1 MFQNR
6 DVSWLTF
13 NDRVLQEA
21 MRDHPLLERAKFLSI
36 VSSNLKEFTMIRIGS
51 LQSISKAKPEHVDW
65 YSQTPLVDVIEQ
77 LNETINDQ
85 RARMLSTGKN
95 ILDALSSKGIKFVS
109 IDSLDPEEKD
119 RLFHLFKVRHLLMSH
134 TEPINLEDFAASVIS
149 NRLYRLVLDERGT
162 LNRLYMM
169 EEPPYAIEIQPYT
182 YIRTEDI
189 LETFHDMKGQAYFT
203 AMFIR
208 NGDINYDEVFDQD
221 EEMPKKVLKLLKKR
235 DTLELLRVH
244 LKGPN
249 AYRMLP
255 YFKRHLN
262 LHKSQIHLAEAFESW
277 ENLTDF
283 LDKTLPEEDFRF
295 RFQKHEPGFPKYL
308 DPNEPLIP
316 QLFKKNMLFHYP
328 FDSFM
333 AFEKIVYEGAM
344 RPDVKAMAITIYRL
358 AESSQLIE
366 IIKLAIRKGKEVT
379 AVLELRARFE
389 EKKNITYSEE
399 LKSAGCKVLYGPK
412 KTKIHTKLF
421 VMSFK
426 DGRVLTQVGSGNYH
440 EMTTR
445 SYTDFAF
452 ITSDKAIGKEAW
464 MFFEKLK
471 AKGEPPVFD
480 KLLVAPYNLK
490 PHLLSLIE
498 RERKKGSH
506 GYIAFKVN
514 AITDMDIMTALVKA
528 SQAGVKIVSIIRSIQ
543 CLRPGIKGYTDNL
556 HIESVVGRFLEH
568 SRLYAFGKWN
578 PDVYIG
584 SSDLM
589 TRNLERRHE
598 ILVPIEDKRIKKDL
612 LHIFDLYLQDTL
624 QSAFILSDGS
634 YQNKIPSPPFNVQEY
649 FLKSNNA

>member
-1 MFQNR
+1 M
-6 DVSWLTF
+6 F

-51 LQSISKAKPEHVDW
+51 LQSILKAKPEYFDW
-65 YSQTPLVDVIEQ
+65 YSQTPLADVIEQ

-85 RARMLSTGKN
+85 RARMLETGKN
-95 ILDALSSKGIKFVS
+95 ILDAFSAKGIKFLS
-109 IDSLDPEEKD
+109 IDSLDPEEKVNI
-119 RLFHLFKVRHLLMSH
+119 LHLFKVRHLLMSH
-134 TEPINLEDFAASVIS
+134 TEEVNLEDFASTVVS
-149 NRLYRLVLDERGT
+149 NRLYRLVLDKQGT
-162 LNRLYMM
+162 LSRLYMM
-169 EEPPYAIEIQPYT
+169 EEPPYAIEVRPYT

-189 LETFHDMKGQAYFT
+189 LETYYAFKGQAYFT

-208 NGDINYDEVFDQD
+208 NGDINYDEVFDLD
-221 EEMPKKVLKLLKKR
+221 EEMPKKVQKLLKKR

-249 AYRMLP
+249 AYKMLP
-255 YFKRHLN
+255 YFKKNLN
-262 LHKSQIHLAEAFESW
+262 LGKSQFHMAEEFESW
-277 ENLTDF
+277 ENLASF
-283 LDKTLPEEDFRF
+283 LDETLPQDDYRF
-295 RFQKHEPGFPKYL
+295 RFKNHEPGFPKYL
-308 DPNEPLIP
+308 NPHAALIP

-333 AFEKIVYEGAM
+333 AFEKIVYEGAL

-366 IIKLAIRKGKEVT
+366 IIKLALRKGKEVT

-421 VMSFK
+421 VMSFN
-426 DGRVLTQVGSGNYH
+426 DGRVLTQIGSGNYH

-445 SYTDFAF
+445 TYTDFAY
-452 ITSDKAIGKEAW
+452 ITSDKTIGKEAW

-471 AKGEPPVFD
+471 EKDNPPVFK

-490 PHLLSLIE
+490 PILISLIE
-498 RERKKGSH
+498 RETAKGSH

-514 AITDMDIMTALVKA
+514 AITDMDIMTALIKA

-568 SRLYAFGKWN
+568 SRLYVFGKWN

-589 TRNLERRHE
+589 TRN
-598 ILVPIEDKRIKKDL
+598 
-612 LHIFDLYLQDTL
+612 
-624 QSAFILSDGS
+624 
-634 YQNKIPSPPFNVQEY
+634 
-649 FLKSNNA
+649 